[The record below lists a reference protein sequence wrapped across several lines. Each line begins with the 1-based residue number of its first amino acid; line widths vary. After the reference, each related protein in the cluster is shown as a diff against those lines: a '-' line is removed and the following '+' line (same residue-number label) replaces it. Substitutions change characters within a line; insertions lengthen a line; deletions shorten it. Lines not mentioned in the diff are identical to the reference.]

1 MESIYVKARTL
12 PEAWEQAVRE
22 CWEKGA
28 RFRTQ
33 YDKPTDPESRDVACL
48 IHVAEPFAEP
58 RIHKAFPGGLEDLE
72 VYRAE
77 VLYGVHDH
85 WIAPEEG
92 KWEYT
97 YHERLRAYKVPGL
110 PEPID
115 QIAEVVR
122 MLKETPYTRR
132 AQAVTWQ
139 AWNDLGIH
147 DPACLQ
153 RMWFRVE
160 EAPAGQGRDG
170 RADATLRPCSAKPSA
185 SPCVAGFAEQG
196 ATQGEAESSASLRA
210 YSAEAAASAA
220 KAGSTSRLNLV
231 IHIRSNDAFKAAFMN
246 MYAFTELQREVA
258 RQLGVE
264 PGEYVHV
271 ADSFHIYGSYF
282 AEFEGFLRLLEK
294 RPDRYYTTEFA
305 RPVFEDGARRVLAE
319 ADLPAEARSAIQK
332 RLAEL
337 GSAEG

>member
-1 MESIYVKARTL
+1 MESIYIKARTL

-33 YDKPTDPESRDVACL
+33 YDKPDDPESRDVACL

-97 YHERLRAYKVPGL
+97 YHERLRAYKVPGRR
-110 PEPID
+110 EPID

-122 MLKETPYTRR
+122 LLRETPYTRR

-139 AWNDLGIH
+139 AWNDLGIR

-153 RMWFRVE
+153 RMWFRIE
-160 EAPAGQGRDG
+160 QGRDG
-170 RADATLRPCSAKPSA
+170 RGD
-185 SPCVAGFAEQG
+185 
-196 ATQGEAESSASLRA
+196 
-210 YSAEAAASAA
+210 
-220 KAGSTSRLNLV
+220 RLNLA

-258 RQLGVE
+258 RELGVE

-282 AEFEGFLRLLEK
+282 GEFEGFLRLLQK

-305 RPVFEDGARRVLAE
+305 RPVFADGARRVLAE
-319 ADLPAEARSAIQK
+319 ADLPPAARDAMER
-332 RLAEL
+332 RLADLE
-337 GSAEG
+337 SAGEE

>member
-33 YDKPTDPESRDVACL
+33 YDKPDDPESRDVACL

-97 YHERLRAYKVPGL
+97 YHERLRAYKVPGRE
-110 PEPID
+110 EPID

-160 EAPAGQGRDG
+160 EGREG
-170 RADATLRPCSAKPSA
+170 RAD
-185 SPCVAGFAEQG
+185 
-196 ATQGEAESSASLRA
+196 
-210 YSAEAAASAA
+210 
-220 KAGSTSRLNLV
+220 RLNLA

-246 MYAFTELQREVA
+246 MYAFTELQREMA
-258 RQLGVE
+258 RELGVE

>member
-33 YDKPTDPESRDVACL
+33 YDKPGDPESRDVACL

-139 AWNDLGIH
+139 AWNDLGIR

-160 EAPAGQGRDG
+160 EGREG
-170 RADATLRPCSAKPSA
+170 RAD
-185 SPCVAGFAEQG
+185 
-196 ATQGEAESSASLRA
+196 
-210 YSAEAAASAA
+210 
-220 KAGSTSRLNLV
+220 RLNLA

-246 MYAFTELQREVA
+246 MYAFTELQREMA
-258 RQLGVE
+258 RELGVE

-319 ADLPAEARSAIQK
+319 ADLPAEARSAIRK

>member
-1 MESIYVKARTL
+1 MESIYIKARTL

-33 YDKPTDPESRDVACL
+33 YDKPDDPESRDVACL

-97 YHERLRAYKVPGL
+97 YHERLRAYKVPGR

-122 MLKETPYTRR
+122 LLRETPYTRR

-139 AWNDLGIH
+139 AWNDLGIR

-153 RMWFRVE
+153 RMWFRIE
-160 EAPAGQGRDG
+160 EGRDG
-170 RADATLRPCSAKPSA
+170 KPDATLRS
-185 SPCVAGFAEQG
+185 SPD
-196 ATQGEAESSASLRA
+196 ESGLR
-210 YSAEAAASAA
+210 
-220 KAGSTSRLNLV
+220 STSRLHLA

-258 RQLGVE
+258 RELGVE

-282 AEFEGFLRLLEK
+282 GEFEGFLRLLEK

-305 RPVFEDGARRVLAE
+305 RPVFADGARRVLAE
-319 ADLPAEARSAIQK
+319 ADLPPAARDAMER
-332 RLAEL
+332 RLADLE
-337 GSAEG
+337 SAGEE

>member
-1 MESIYVKARTL
+1 MQSIHVVERTL
-12 PEAWEQAVRE
+12 PEAWETAVRR
-22 CWEKGA
+22 CWEEGA

-33 YDKPTDPESRDVACL
+33 YDKPDDPPSRDVACL
-48 IHVAEPFAEP
+48 IHVTDPFAEP
-58 RIHKAFPGGLEDLE
+58 RIHKAMPAGLEDLE

-85 WIAPEEG
+85 WVAPEEG

-97 YHERLRAYKVPGL
+97 YHERLRAYRVPGVA
-110 PEPID
+110 EPID
-115 QIAEVVR
+115 QVAEVVR
-122 MLKETPYTRR
+122 MLREAPHTRR

-139 AWNDLGIH
+139 AWQDLGIA

-160 EAPAGQGRDG
+160 EPQADG
-170 RADATLRPCSAKPSA
+170 DTA
-185 SPCVAGFAEQG
+185 
-196 ATQGEAESSASLRA
+196 
-210 YSAEAAASAA
+210 
-220 KAGSTSRLNLV
+220 RLNLA

-246 MYAFTELQREVA
+246 MYAFTELQRQVA
-258 RQLGVE
+258 EAVGVP

-282 AEFEGFLRLLEK
+282 DEFQSFLGMLEA
-294 RPDRYYTTEFA
+294 RPDRTFTSDFA
-305 RPVFEDGARRVLAE
+305 RPMFADGVRRLLAE
-319 ADLPAEARSAIQK
+319 DDMPEAKRPVLEQ

-337 GSAEG
+337 EAAGEDEA

>member
-1 MESIYVKARTL
+1 MQSIHVVERTL
-12 PEAWEQAVRE
+12 PEAWETAVRR
-22 CWEKGA
+22 CWEEGA

-33 YDKPTDPESRDVACL
+33 YDKPDDPPSRDVACL
-48 IHVAEPFAEP
+48 IHVTDPLAEP
-58 RIHKAFPGGLEDLE
+58 RIHKAMPAGLEDLE

-97 YHERLRAYKVPGL
+97 YHERLRAYRVPGVA
-110 PEPID
+110 EPID
-115 QIAEVVR
+115 QVAEVVR
-122 MLKETPYTRR
+122 MLREAPHTRR

-139 AWNDLGIH
+139 AWQDLGIG

-153 RMWFRVE
+153 RLWFRVE
-160 EAPAGQGRDG
+160 EPQAGG
-170 RADATLRPCSAKPSA
+170 
-185 SPCVAGFAEQG
+185 
-196 ATQGEAESSASLRA
+196 GEA
-210 YSAEAAASAA
+210 
-220 KAGSTSRLNLV
+220 RLNLA

-246 MYAFTELQREVA
+246 MYAFTELQRQVA
-258 RQLGVE
+258 EAVGVP

-282 AEFEGFLRLLEK
+282 EEFESFLGMLEARRDRTFTSSFAAPMFADGVRRLLAEDDLPDEK
-294 RPDRYYTTEFA
+294 RP
-305 RPVFEDGARRVLAE
+305 VLG
-319 ADLPAEARSAIQK
+319 Q

-337 GSAEG
+337 EAGREEEG

>member
-1 MESIYVKARTL
+1 MKSIHVEARTL
-12 PEAWEQAVRE
+12 PEGWEAAVKR
-22 CWEKGA
+22 CWEEGA

-33 YDKPTDPESRDVACL
+33 YDKPGDPPSRDVACL
-48 IHVAEPFAEP
+48 IHVKEPFGEP
-58 RIHKAFPGGLEDLE
+58 RIHKAFPGGLDDLE

-97 YHERLRAYKVPGL
+97 YHERLFAYKVPGL
-110 PEPID
+110 KEPID
-115 QIAEVVR
+115 QIARVVR
-122 MLKETPYTRR
+122 LLKETPHTRR

-153 RMWFRVE
+153 RMWFRIE
-160 EAPAGQGRDG
+160 EPEGGGAG
-170 RADATLRPCSAKPSA
+170 
-185 SPCVAGFAEQG
+185 
-196 ATQGEAESSASLRA
+196 
-210 YSAEAAASAA
+210 
-220 KAGSTSRLNLV
+220 RLNLV

-246 MYAFTELQREVA
+246 MFAFTELQREVA
-258 RQLGVE
+258 RELGVE
-264 PGEYVHV
+264 VGEYMHI

-282 AEFEGFLRLLEK
+282 AEFEGFLGMIGR
-294 RPDRYYTTEFA
+294 RPDRYFTSEFA
-305 RPVFEDGARRVLAE
+305 RPMFEDGARRLLAE
-319 ADLPAEARSAIQK
+319 ENLPADKRKVIER

-337 GSAEG
+337 TST

>member
-1 MESIYVKARTL
+1 MKSIHVEARTL
-12 PEAWEQAVRE
+12 PEGWEAAVKR
-22 CWEKGA
+22 CWEEGA

-33 YDKPTDPESRDVACL
+33 YDKPGDPPSRDVACL
-48 IHVAEPFAEP
+48 IHVKEPFGEP
-58 RIHKAFPGGLEDLE
+58 RIHKAFPGGLDDLE

-85 WIAPEEG
+85 WIAPDEG

-97 YHERLRAYKVPGL
+97 YHERLFAYKVPGV

-115 QIAEVVR
+115 QIARVVR
-122 MLKETPYTRR
+122 LLKETPHTRR

-153 RMWFRVE
+153 RMWFRIE
-160 EAPAGQGRDG
+160 EP
-170 RADATLRPCSAKPSA
+170 
-185 SPCVAGFAEQG
+185 EQG
-196 ATQGEAESSASLRA
+196 G
-210 YSAEAAASAA
+210 
-220 KAGSTSRLNLV
+220 GGGRLNLV

-246 MYAFTELQREVA
+246 MFAFTELQRDVA
-258 RQLGVE
+258 RELGVE
-264 PGEYVHV
+264 VGEYMHI

-282 AEFEGFLRLLEK
+282 AEFEGFLGMIGR
-294 RPDRYYTTEFA
+294 RPDRYFTSEFA
-305 RPVFEDGARRVLAE
+305 RPMFEDGARRLLAE
-319 ADLPAEARSAIQK
+319 ENLPADKRKVIER

-337 GSAEG
+337 TST

>member
-12 PEAWEQAVRE
+12 PEAWEQAVCE

-33 YDKPTDPESRDVACL
+33 YDKPSDPESRDVACL

-97 YHERLRAYKVPGL
+97 YHERLRAYKVPGRE
-110 PEPID
+110 EPID

-122 MLKETPYTRR
+122 MLRQTPYTRR

-139 AWNDLGIH
+139 AWNDLGIR

-160 EAPAGQGRDG
+160 EGPNPNGAGGAGPAGQGREG
-170 RADATLRPCSAKPSA
+170 REDATLR
-185 SPCVAGFAEQG
+185 
-196 ATQGEAESSASLRA
+196 SSASLR
-210 YSAEAAASAA
+210 
-220 KAGSTSRLNLV
+220 STSRLNLA

-258 RQLGVE
+258 RQVGVE
-264 PGEYVHV
+264 PGEYMHV

-282 AEFEGFLRLLEK
+282 AEFEGFLRLVEK
-294 RPDRYYTTEFA
+294 RPDRYYTTAFA
-305 RPVFEDGARRVLAE
+305 RPVFEDGARRVLEE
-319 ADLPAEARSAIQK
+319 ADLPAEARSAIRK

-337 GSAEG
+337 ESAGEE